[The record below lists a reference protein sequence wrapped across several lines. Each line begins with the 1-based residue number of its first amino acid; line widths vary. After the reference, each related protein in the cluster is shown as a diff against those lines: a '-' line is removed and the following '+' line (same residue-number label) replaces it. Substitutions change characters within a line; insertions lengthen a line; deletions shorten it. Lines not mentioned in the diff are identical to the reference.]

1 MARRESNW
9 SWVEDEIARLLPE
22 IHREGSANEIPG
34 DPAFLCDEPSIATR
48 LIRAAL
54 LVLGAALI
62 IVIVSPFLAWI
73 AAFLT
78 R

>member
-34 DPAFLCDEPSIATR
+34 DPALLDEPSIATR